1 MDNQRAIQLLQAHI
15 DAEDMPLFSQAAG
28 IGIRAIERVDGLEKE
43 LAELKESLPQRMLDW
58 RGVETPCK
66 RCGGS
71 GRIGYGNTA
80 TWRGGIGGSMM
91 TADVC
96 SGCWG
101 SGDEHRKGVDLRK
114 VSFEDTRAL
123 RVELA
128 EAREDAA
135 RKRWMCEQ
143 GCYMAHSRDGEDCHL
158 IWPHNPNDEEGGEVV
173 QVGNFSDHNAAIDAA
188 RAREVKG

>member
-96 SGCWG
+96 SVCWG
-101 SGDEHRKGVDLRK
+101 SGDENRKGVDLRK

-135 RKRWMCEQ
+135 RIDYLESTDQ
-143 GCYMAHSRDGEDCHL
+143 QFSRCL
-158 IWPHNPNDEEGGEVV
+158 GGYNEP
-173 QVGNFSDHNAAIDAA
+173 QSWAINGKLYATLRAAIDAA
-188 RAREVKG
+188 RAREGKG